1 MQDIQKYKSALETEL
16 DTLINDL
23 ERIAFYNKETGD
35 WIAKPEGADVADA
48 DENVAADVVED
59 WNTKRA
65 TLVQLETR
73 FNNIKRA
80 LKKIEEGT
88 YGVCEISGEPIE
100 TDRLDANPAARTC
113 KQHLN
118 DESTLPL

>member
-1 MQDIQKYKSALETEL
+1 MQDIQKYKSALEAEL
-16 DTLINDL
+16 DTLITDL

-35 WIAKPEGADVADA
+35 WIAQPEGADVADA

-65 TLVQLETR
+65 TLGQLETR
-73 FNNIKRA
+73 FNNLKLA

-88 YGVCEISGEPIE
+88 YGICEISGETIE
-100 TDRLDANPAARTC
+100 EDRLNANPAARTC
-113 KQHLN
+113 KQHL
-118 DESTLPL
+118 DEETNLPL